1 MNTNA
6 YILMNGWFL
15 EDNLPTKTEKR
26 ACITQGEK
34 VALIGKEHKDL
45 ILLEPWILLIKI
57 LGNSNRLYFGG

>member
-15 EDNLPTKTEKR
+15 EDNVPTKTEKR

-34 VALIGKEHKDL
+34 VALIGKQNEDL
-45 ILLEPWILLIKI
+45 IPL
-57 LGNSNRLYFGG
+57 